1 MPSQEPTNFTT
12 LFSSQLSVFKEDG
25 ENIFTGHYIP
35 ERIWHRETEMKT
47 LASFFRSIITEST
60 SSSRKVVIYGP
71 VGTGK
76 TAISRRFGR
85 DLIKYMRREWKY
97 GKPLFKYFHIN
108 CRKTKTPHLILTT
121 LLRQLVPG
129 FPLRGFGV
137 DELVRMFNLLL
148 YEQNLVVLVVLDEID
163 YLLPEERTDFLYSLS
178 RLEEAPSG
186 REDLGQS
193 NEKIEARFNLLLITR
208 DENFRH
214 YLDLSTA
221 SSLGQ
226 NYIFFKPYTR
236 AQLYDIIYSRAEE
249 GLKEESYDND
259 LIDLIASLAEE
270 NGDARFAI
278 DLLWRAAKIADQE
291 NENHIKNEHVRNAIV
306 TILPI
311 EKSLLDDLNTHQ
323 KILLLSTAKLL
334 QNEKKLFATTPEVKQ
349 SYIEICEEA
358 GVRPRR
364 QTQVWSYLRDLN
376 KLGLIQLEVMNRH
389 NQGRSMGR
397 VTSIRISDIPVTEII
412 NRLTPLNFR
421 IEESVI

>member
-249 GLKEESYDND
+249 GLKEESYDDD

>member
-249 GLKEESYDND
+249 GLKEESYDDD

-349 SYIEICEEA
+349 SYIEICDEA

>member
-12 LFSSQLSVFKEDG
+12 LFSSQLSVFKEEG
-25 ENIFTGHYIP
+25 ENIFTSHYIP
-35 ERIWHRETEMKT
+35 ERIWHREDEMKT
-47 LASFFRSIITEST
+47 LATFFRSIITEST

-76 TAISRRFGR
+76 TAISRRFGK
-85 DLIKYMRREWKY
+85 DLIKYMRREWRY
-97 GKPLFKYFHIN
+97 GRPLFKYFHIN

-148 YEQNLVVLVVLDEID
+148 YEQNLIVLLVLDEID

-226 NYIFFKPYTR
+226 NFIFFKPYTR

-249 GLKEESYDND
+249 GLKEESYDED

-270 NGDARFAI
+270 HGDARFAI
-278 DLLWRAAKIADQE
+278 DLLWRAAKLADQE
-291 NENHIKNEHVRNAIV
+291 NENHIMNEHVRNAII

-311 EKSLLDDLNTHQ
+311 EKSLLDDLSTHQ
-323 KILLLSTAKLL
+323 KLLLLSTAKLL
-334 QNEKKLFATTPEVKQ
+334 QNKKKPSVTTPEVKQ
-349 SYIEICEEA
+349 SYVEICEEA

-389 NQGRSMGR
+389 KQGRSMGR

-412 NRLTPLNFR
+412 NRLTPLDLR
-421 IEESVI
+421 IGENLI